1 MCFRCIKCLRSF
13 DSLLGYDL
21 SLLDQA
27 TDLPRLSPPLLP
39 LPDDL
44 LLLPTPVL
52 RSTSP
57 VCQSPRGPL
66 ASVVSSPRDLS
77 REGPFYAYCVPSD
90 TGSHPLISE
99 GLPGCTYRITSYSE
113 EDIAD
118 VEPAFGVHLHHP
130 RFLKHIGAPEL
141 ACLLG
146 RSPAEWVRT
155 MDRQDAMATALQLQ
169 WDAGL
174 IASNLYGL

>member
-1 MCFRCIKCLRSF
+1 MFCCRFPSPLQF

-27 TDLPRLSPPLLP
+27 TDLSRLSPPLLR

-44 LLLPTPVL
+44 LLLPTPVS

-57 VCQSPRGPL
+57 VCQSPRGLL
-66 ASVVSSPRDLS
+66 ASVVSSLRDFS
-77 REGPFYAYCVPSD
+77 REGSFDAYCVPSV

-99 GLPGCTYRITSYSE
+99 GLPGCPYRMTSYSE

-118 VEPAFGVHLHHP
+118 VDPAFGVQLHHP
-130 RFLKHIGAPEL
+130 RFLKCIGLPRRL
-141 ACLLG
+141 VC
-146 RSPAEWVRT
+146 
-155 MDRQDAMATALQLQ
+155 
-169 WDAGL
+169 
-174 IASNLYGL
+174 